1 MSIIKKTLIAK
12 LITLVLFTFV
22 SCKTTAQ
29 PVTIRDIAD
38 MKTEDWSVD
47 GPVKKY
53 FKDINNHFA
62 PFIGTWI
69 APMGNNKTFVVTL
82 WKSTKVANGNPV
94 NFYSD
99 DIEGHYRLVENYH
112 NPNDLN
118 LPTSP
123 EILIYTSDKYW
134 VGTTNVIPG
143 IYTMSSTDG
152 IHTSGMIIDTSFPVS
167 SPYYRQEGRL
177 GMKILSTNP
186 TTAQW
191 RISKGSDAKP
201 EDRVFNIP
209 TDIILTKVN

>member
-1 MSIIKKTLIAK
+1 MLK
-12 LITLVLFTFV
+12 LTILVLCTFT

-29 PVTIRDIAD
+29 TVIVKDISE

-47 GPVKKY
+47 GSVKKY
-53 FKDINNHFA
+53 FKDIDNDFA
-62 PFIGTWI
+62 SFLGTWI
-69 APMGNNKTFVVTL
+69 APMGNNQTFVVSL
-82 WKSTKVANGNPV
+82 YKVTKNPRRDTNGNV
-94 NFYSD
+94 EYYVD
-99 DIEGHYRLVENYH
+99 DIEGHYRLVENY
-112 NPNDLN
+112 DLLN
-118 LPTSP
+118 
-123 EILIYTSDKYW
+123 EQVIYTSNKHW
-134 VGTTNVIPG
+134 VGTTDVYPG
-143 IYTMSSTDG
+143 IYVMKSNDG
-152 IHTSGMIIDTSFPVS
+152 IHSYGTVMDTSFPVS